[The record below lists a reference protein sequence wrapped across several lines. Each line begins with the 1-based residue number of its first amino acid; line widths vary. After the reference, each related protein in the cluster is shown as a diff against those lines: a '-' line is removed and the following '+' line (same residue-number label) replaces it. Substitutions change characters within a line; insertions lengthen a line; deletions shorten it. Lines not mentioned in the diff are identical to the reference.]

1 MDSTDIRDASA
12 PAPSGPG
19 RPAPRLPARYR
30 PGSPLH
36 WDYGPV
42 PVRASQSPAG
52 GGERDARSS
61 TTHRHTPET
70 HAS

>member
-1 MDSTDIRDASA
+1 MTSTDIRDAGT
-12 PAPSGPG
+12 PDPSGAR

-42 PVRASQSPAG
+42 PERASQSPPD
-52 GGERDARSS
+52 GGERDARPL
-61 TTHRHTPET
+61 TTDRHTPET
-70 HAS
+70 RTS